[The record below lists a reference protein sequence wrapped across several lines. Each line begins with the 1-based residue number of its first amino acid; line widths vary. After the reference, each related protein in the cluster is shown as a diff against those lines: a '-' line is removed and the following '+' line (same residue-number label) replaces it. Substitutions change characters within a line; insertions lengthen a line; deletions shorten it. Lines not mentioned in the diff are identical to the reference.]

1 MKEVAERVVAVL
13 DANVLFPFRKR
24 DLLLRFSHAG
34 LFRPRWTATILDEWT
49 RGLLAQKPSL
59 EASIRAQLAAIRKH
73 FPDAPVS
80 GYEPLVKA
88 LDLPD
93 PDDRHVLAAAIRC
106 SASCIVT
113 DNLADFPA
121 EILAGFDIEAFDAD
135 EFLTR
140 TFDRYPAEVLLLL
153 RELRSVYKNP
163 SFTASEFVDDLI
175 AKGMP
180 RLAGRACRHRDF
192 L

>member
-1 MKEVAERVVAVL
+1 MEALYKLNPVEDGTGDFSLEEYPRKHLTTYRKRMKEEPA
-13 DANVLFPFRKR
+13 
-24 DLLLRFSHAG
+24 
-34 LFRPRWTATILDEWT
+34 
-49 RGLLAQKPSL
+49 
-59 EASIRAQLAAIRKH
+59 
-73 FPDAPVS
+73 DAPVS

-88 LDLPD
+88 LDPPD

-180 RLAGRACRHRDF
+180 RLAGRARRHRDF

>member
-1 MKEVAERVVAVL
+1 MQCVM
-13 DANVLFPFRKR
+13 P
-24 DLLLRFSHAG
+24 
-34 LFRPRWTATILDEWT
+34 
-49 RGLLAQKPSL
+49 
-59 EASIRAQLAAIRKH
+59 
-73 FPDAPVS
+73 
-80 GYEPLVKA
+80 
-88 LDLPD
+88 
-93 PDDRHVLAAAIRC
+93 
-106 SASCIVT
+106 IVT

-140 TFDRYPAEVLLLL
+140 TFDRYPAEALLLL

-180 RLAGRACRHRDF
+180 RLAGRARRHRDF